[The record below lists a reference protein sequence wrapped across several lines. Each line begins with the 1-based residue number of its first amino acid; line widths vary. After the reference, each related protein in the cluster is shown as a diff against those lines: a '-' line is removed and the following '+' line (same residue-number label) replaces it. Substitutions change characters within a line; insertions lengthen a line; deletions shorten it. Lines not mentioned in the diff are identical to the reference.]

1 MNIFVFLISYGL
13 MIGAVAFAIP
23 MTRRIG
29 TMVLTGSGI
38 LFLIACAMLLL
49 GKIFTM
55 LLPFIIIGCIAYVI
69 YSGKNKIRDKKEV
82 NLAKGMTDEE
92 RRKREDFLRNL

>member
-29 TMVLTGSGI
+29 KMLLTASGI

-49 GKIFTM
+49 GKIFIM

-69 YSGKNKIRDKKEV
+69 YSGKNKIRDKKEL

>member
-13 MIGAVAFAIP
+13 MIGVVTFAIP

-29 TMVLTGSGI
+29 KMFLTASGI

-69 YSGKNKIRDKKEV
+69 YSGKNKIIDKKEQ
-82 NLAKGMTDEE
+82 NLANNMSDEE
-92 RRKREDFLRNL
+92 RMKREEFLRNL

>member
-13 MIGAVAFAIP
+13 MIGVVTFAIP

-29 TMVLTGSGI
+29 KMFLTASGI

-55 LLPFIIIGCIAYVI
+55 LLPFIIIGCIAYII
-69 YSGKNKIRDKKEV
+69 YSGKNKIRDKKEQ
-82 NLAKGMTDEE
+82 NIAKNMSDEE
-92 RRKREDFLRNL
+92 RMKSVVFLRNL

>member
-1 MNIFVFLISYGL
+1 MNIFIFLISYGL
-13 MIGAVAFAIP
+13 MIGVVAFAIP

-29 TMVLTGSGI
+29 KMLLTASGI

-69 YSGKNKIRDKKEV
+69 CLGKNKIRYNKEKNRDKS
-82 NLAKGMTDEE
+82 MIDED
-92 RRKREDFLRNL
+92 RRKREEFFKNL

>member
-1 MNIFVFLISYGL
+1 MNILVFLISYGV
-13 MIGAVAFAIP
+13 MIGVVTFAIP

-49 GKIFTM
+49 GKIFTI
-55 LLPFIIIGCIAYVI
+55 LLPFIIIGCIVYAI
-69 YSGKNKIRDKKEV
+69 YLGKKKIRDNKEQ
-82 NLAKGMTDEE
+82 NIAKCMTNEE
-92 RRKREDFLRNL
+92 RKNREEFLKSL

>member
-13 MIGAVAFAIP
+13 MIGVVTFAIP

-29 TMVLTGSGI
+29 KMFLTASGI

-55 LLPFIIIGCIAYVI
+55 LLPFIIIGCIAYII
-69 YSGKNKIRDKKEV
+69 YSGKNKIRDKKS
-82 NLAKGMTDEE
+82 KI
-92 RRKREDFLRNL
+92 

>member
-13 MIGAVAFAIP
+13 MIGVVAFAIP

-29 TMVLTGSGI
+29 TVLLTASGI

-49 GKIFTM
+49 GKIFIM

-69 YSGKNKIRDKKEV
+69 YSGKNKIRDKKEQ
-82 NLAKGMTDEE
+82 NLANNMSDEE
-92 RRKREDFLRNL
+92 RMKREEFLRNL

>member
-13 MIGAVAFAIP
+13 MIGVVTFAIP

-29 TMVLTGSGI
+29 KMFLTASGI

-55 LLPFIIIGCIAYVI
+55 LLPFIIIGCIEYII
-69 YSGKNKIRDKKEV
+69 YSGKNKIRDKKEQ
-82 NLAKGMTDEE
+82 NIAKNMSDEE
-92 RRKREDFLRNL
+92 RMKREEFLRNL

>member
-13 MIGAVAFAIP
+13 MIGVVTFAIP

-29 TMVLTGSGI
+29 KMFLTASGI

-55 LLPFIIIGCIAYVI
+55 LLPFIIIGCIAYII
-69 YSGKNKIRDKKEV
+69 YSGKNKIRDKKEQ
-82 NLAKGMTDEE
+82 NIAKNMSCLLYTSPSPRD
-92 RRKREDFLRNL
+92 

>member
-1 MNIFVFLISYGL
+1 MNIFIFLISYGL
-13 MIGAVAFAIP
+13 MIGVVAFAIP

-29 TMVLTGSGI
+29 KMLLTASGI

-55 LLPFIIIGCIAYVI
+55 LLPFIIIGFIVYTI
-69 YSGKNKIRDKKEV
+69 YLGKNKNRGNKEKNMDKT
-82 NLAKGMTDEE
+82 MTDED
-92 RRKREDFLRNL
+92 RRKREEFFKNL

>member
-13 MIGAVAFAIP
+13 MIGVVTFAIP

-29 TMVLTGSGI
+29 KMFLTASGI

-69 YSGKNKIRDKKEV
+69 YSGKNKIRDKKEQ
-82 NLAKGMTDEE
+82 NLANNMSDEE
-92 RRKREDFLRNL
+92 RVKREEFLRNL

>member
-69 YSGKNKIRDKKEV
+69 YSGKNKIRDKKEL

-92 RRKREDFLRNL
+92 RRKREEFLRNL